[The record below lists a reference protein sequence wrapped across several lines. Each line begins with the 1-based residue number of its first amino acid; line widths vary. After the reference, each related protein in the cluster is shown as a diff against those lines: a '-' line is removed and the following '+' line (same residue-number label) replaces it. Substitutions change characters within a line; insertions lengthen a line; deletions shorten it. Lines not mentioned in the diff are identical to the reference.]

1 MYRSVKYCSQVIGLI
16 FISFILF
23 QCTVKYVAEYD
34 ATVKEE
40 IVQIA
45 KKVDLFWGNLIDTD
59 INQRSYDLF
68 KDRYN
73 EIETELRGL
82 LMKNEIRPL
91 NEESTKQAQILLD
104 LWIQDKEIHKE
115 SNSFSDF
122 EAKRHREQFTRVF
135 TAMAKGEDI
144 KE

>member
-1 MYRSVKYCSQVIGLI
+1 MYRPVKYCSQVIGLI

-45 KKVDLFWGNLIDTD
+45 KKVDLFWGNLLDTE
-59 INQRSYDLF
+59 INQRSYDLY

-115 SNSFSDF
+115 SNSFPPAASR
-122 EAKRHREQFTRVF
+122 ASASARSGPSSMK
-135 TAMAKGEDI
+135 
-144 KE
+144 

>member
-1 MYRSVKYCSQVIGLI
+1 
-16 FISFILF
+16 
-23 QCTVKYVAEYD
+23 VKYVAEYD

-59 INQRSYDLF
+59 INQRSYELF

-104 LWIQDKEIHKE
+104 LWIQDKQIHKE

-122 EAKRHREQFTRVF
+122 EAKRHREHFTRVF